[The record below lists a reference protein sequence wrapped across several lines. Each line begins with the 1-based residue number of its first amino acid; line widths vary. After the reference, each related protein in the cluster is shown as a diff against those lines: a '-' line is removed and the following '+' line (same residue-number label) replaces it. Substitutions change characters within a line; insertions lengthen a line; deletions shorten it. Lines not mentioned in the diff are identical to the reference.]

1 MSNSKKIIA
10 GIWDSEAGL
19 IEAAKKAKAQGF
31 DKLEAISPYP
41 LHGIDEILEIP
52 RSFIPYITF
61 VMGLL
66 GCAVGTW
73 FTWYV
78 AAYDWPL
85 NIGGKPMWS
94 LAAFIPVIFELTILF
109 AALSSVGAMIVL
121 NGLPK
126 NNPPIIHPDLTS
138 HLFALFVPEDD
149 KNFNAEKIESLFK
162 ELGAQ
167 EVKHS
172 EF

>member
-1 MSNSKKIIA
+1 MGQRKKIIA
-10 GIWDSEAGL
+10 GIWDTEHDVV
-19 IEAAKKAKAQGF
+19 EAAKKAKAKGYE
-31 DKLEAISPYP
+31 KLDVISPYP
-41 LHGIDEILEIP
+41 LHGIDDVLGIP

-61 VMGLL
+61 VMGLA
-66 GCAVGTW
+66 GCAFGTW

-94 LAAFIPVIFELTILF
+94 LAAFIPVIFETTVLF

-121 NGLPK
+121 NGLPTM
-126 NNPPIIHPDLTS
+126 NPPIIDHDLTS
-138 HLFALFVPEDD
+138 HRFALFLTEDD
-149 KNFNAEKIESLFK
+149 SMFDPQKVEGYFK
-162 ELGAQ
+162 ELGAKD
-167 EVKHS
+167 VKHS